1 MSVIEND
8 LDEDVYIGLKL
19 PLEHNRDGFFSRTKT
34 SVEQSKYNI
43 KNLLLTKKGERL
55 GNPTFGS
62 DLEKIIFEQEGDD
75 LENKVEET
83 IRSSI
88 SEWLPFVGIESIETN
103 FSVNNR
109 NMVNVSIHFS
119 LDIDSTQVEKLS
131 MDFKSQESKEY
142 LFGSTIK

>member
-8 LDEDVYIGLKL
+8 LNPNVYIGLKL
-19 PLEHNRDGFFSRTKT
+19 QLEHGNQGFFGRTQKAI
-34 SVEQSKYNI
+34 EQTKYNI

-83 IRSSI
+83 IRSSV

>member
-1 MSVIEND
+1 MQKY
-8 LDEDVYIGLKL
+8 EDS
-19 PLEHNRDGFFSRTKT
+19 LE
-34 SVEQSKYNI
+34 
-43 KNLLLTKKGERL
+43 
-55 GNPTFGS
+55 
-62 DLEKIIFEQEGDD
+62 EKIIFEQEGDD

-83 IRSSI
+83 IRSSV